1 MSSPVVLVVELRQQF
16 VVELKHSLPHV
27 LVEPP
32 AEGRGPGA
40 GPKRAAIKR
49 RSQAQRN
56 GSPSNAGR
64 LHSKEGDRSWQP
76 GRAMPSG
83 DMQWTL
89 IRKGCSPG
97 QLVVV
102 AFWHM
107 PPSVTHRVPAGHC
120 LPVEYFEAQHC

>member
-27 LVEPP
+27 LVEP
-32 AEGRGPGA
+32 
-40 GPKRAAIKR
+40 
-49 RSQAQRN
+49 
-56 GSPSNAGR
+56 
-64 LHSKEGDRSWQP
+64 
-76 GRAMPSG
+76 
-83 DMQWTL
+83 
-89 IRKGCSPG
+89 PG